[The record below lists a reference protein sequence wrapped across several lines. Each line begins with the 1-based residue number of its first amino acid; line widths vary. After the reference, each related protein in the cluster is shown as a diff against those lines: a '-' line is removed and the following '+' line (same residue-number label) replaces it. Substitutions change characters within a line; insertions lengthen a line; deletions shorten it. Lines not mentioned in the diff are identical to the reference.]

1 MGNNKRI
8 KKILINK
15 YGCFC
20 MMTGI
25 SVQKD
30 SDLSYH
36 HIVKREYGGRTT
48 IENGATLLIEIHQW
62 LHNNIESK
70 DKEMFY
76 LINECL
82 KLYKKCLDLN
92 KTELINEYEEEIMP
106 LFRKEL
112 SKNKTIRL
120 EFIKNRK

>member
-1 MGNNKRI
+1 M
-8 KKILINK
+8 L
-15 YGCFC
+15 
-20 MMTGI
+20 TGI
-25 SVQKD
+25 KVQRD

-36 HIVKREYGGRTT
+36 HIIKKEHGGRTN

-62 LHNNIESK
+62 FHNNIESK
-70 DKEMFY
+70 NKERFY

-92 KTELINEYEEEIMP
+92 KTELIKEYEEEIMP

-112 SKNKTIRL
+112 SETRDDKERKRMNAYVKKLTREIKNEKKIRL
-120 EFIKNRK
+120 

>member
-1 MGNNKRI
+1 MSNNKKI
-8 KKILINK
+8 KLKLINI
-15 YGCFC
+15 YGCRC
-20 MMTGI
+20 MLTGI

-30 SDLSYH
+30 SNLSYH
-36 HIVKREYGGRTT
+36 HIIKKEHGGRTN
-48 IENGATLLIEIHQW
+48 IENGAALLIEIHQW

-70 DKEMFY
+70 DKEMFC

-92 KTELINEYEEEIMP
+92 KTELIKEYEEEIMP

-112 SKNKTIRL
+112 SKR
-120 EFIKNRK
+120 R